1 MQLRRALSAAAWGLA
16 FALLGLVA
24 LVPDLPAR
32 LAALRRVEGRW
43 EEPACSPA
51 ERPCALSWPDGLR
64 LQVGVEPRAAEGGG
78 PAAIPTNTP
87 ITVRV
92 EGEAAAGLRGQ
103 VIWTG
108 HDMSMG
114 RLALPLVEVAPGRL
128 EARGPLPACV
138 RGQMIWRLD
147 LELDGPS
154 GPRGAHAL
162 LPSRA
167 PGG

>member
-1 MQLRRALSAAAWGLA
+1 MQLRRALTAAAWGLA
-16 FALLGLVA
+16 FGLLGLVA

-32 LAALRRVEGRW
+32 LAALRRAEGRW
-43 EEPACSPA
+43 LDPACSPA
-51 ERPCALSWPDGLR
+51 DRPCALRWPDGLEV
-64 LQVGVEPRAAEGGG
+64 QVGVEPRRADGGA
-78 PAAIPTNTP
+78 PATIPTNTP

-92 EGEAAAGLRGQ
+92 EGPAAAGQRGA
-103 VIWTG
+103 VVWTG

-138 RGQMIWRLD
+138 RGEMIWRMD
-147 LELDGPS
+147 LQLDGPG